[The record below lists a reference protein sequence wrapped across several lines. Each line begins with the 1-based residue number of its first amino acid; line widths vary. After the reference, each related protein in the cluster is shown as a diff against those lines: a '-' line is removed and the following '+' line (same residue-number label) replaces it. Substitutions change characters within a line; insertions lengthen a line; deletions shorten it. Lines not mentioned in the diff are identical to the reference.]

1 MTGLTPLG
9 PGSPIDPEDVIRAPG
24 PWQHRDIPANGARFH
39 VAEMGNGPLVLLL
52 HGFPMFWWTWR
63 HLLPQLAAAGYRAA
77 AMDLRGYAG
86 SDHPPRGYDPF
97 TLSADAAGVIRSL
110 GARQAIIVGHGWGG
124 FLAWTT
130 AVLEPDVVR
139 GIVPISM
146 PHPRRLRESLIS
158 DREQRRASDYVF
170 GFQVPTTPERDL
182 LQDNAEKVA
191 EILRRWSG
199 SAEWP
204 DPQTA
209 AIYQSAM
216 RLLNTVHCALEYH
229 RWALRSLPR
238 PDGIRF
244 ARRMKTP
251 VARPTL
257 QIHGALDPAL
267 LLSSAVGSD
276 EYVDDQYELAV
287 VESAGH
293 FPQEETPDEVA
304 ALLLEWLAR
313 LP

>member
-1 MTGLTPLG
+1 M
-9 PGSPIDPEDVIRAPG
+9 IRVPG

-63 HLLPQLAAAGYRAA
+63 HILPALAAAGYRAV

-97 TLSADAAGVIRSL
+97 TLSADVAGVIRSL
-110 GARQAIIVGHGWGG
+110 GARNAVVVGHGWGA
-124 FLAWTT
+124 FLGWTS
-130 AVLEPDVVR
+130 AVLEPSVVR
-139 GIVPISM
+139 AIVPISM

-182 LQDNAEKVA
+182 LQNNAAKVA
-191 EILRRWSG
+191 DILRNWSG
-199 SAEWP
+199 TPNWP
-204 DPQTA
+204 DQATA
-209 AIYQSAM
+209 EVYQAAM

-229 RWALRSLPR
+229 RWALRSLFR

-244 ARRMKTP
+244 ARRMKQPIT
-251 VARPTL
+251 APTL
-257 QIHGALDPAL
+257 QIHGAVDPAV
-267 LLSSAVGSD
+267 LLSSAVGSGD
-276 EYVDDQYELAV
+276 YVSGGYQLYVA
-287 VESAGH
+287 ESSGH
-293 FPQEETPDEVA
+293 FPHEEDPSAVSA
-304 ALLLEWLAR
+304 KLLAWLET
-313 LP
+313 LPS